1 MLTPGFAAPRGAVGA
16 PTSLGA
22 GLWRVLPDRALPGEG
37 KETREM
43 SPGGALFPSPT
54 GDWRGGTCS
63 EHGHE
68 QHPRRGWLCCSST
81 PWTDPVVLRAQ
92 PGMSPKTAPPKSPPP
107 RGQPLPSSRVSWG
120 EKRTEQ
126 NETNGL
132 ETARS
137 TDQEE
142 MPEAPG
148 SPAEFRDCKEEC
160 KLSWWAE
167 DLSSK

>member
-1 MLTPGFAAPRGAVGA
+1 MSPATSSTLALLLQHPRDG
-16 PTSLGA
+16 
-22 GLWRVLPDRALPGEG
+22 
-37 KETREM
+37 
-43 SPGGALFPSPT
+43 PGGAA
-54 GDWRGGTCS
+54 GTA
-63 EHGHE
+63 GHI
-68 QHPRRGWLCCSST
+68 
-81 PWTDPVVLRAQ
+81 
-92 PGMSPKTAPPKSPPP
+92 PKTAPLKSPPP
-107 RGQPLPSSRVSWG
+107 QGQPLSSSRVSWG